1 MASLSFRAVLVII
14 LVVRNRD
21 GCGLVDNLAFHD
33 AVFKGVL
40 LTKLADVFDILGYL
54 EGTEVVACRVAD
66 GIVADECP
74 VAVHHLGRF
83 DHVLLSTVKEAE
95 DLLDHGNHLLW
106 MAAQDRVVES
116 LVVTPGI
123 RGVSDVL
130 ISGVDVIEFVGHCLE
145 DCVDI
150 FQVHPAGGKMEET
163 VGLKWNICHNRI
175 LF

>member
-14 LVVRNRD
+14 LVVRNRG

-66 GIVADECP
+66 GIVADERP

-106 MAAQDRVVES
+106 MAAQDRVVELLLEP

-123 RGVSDVL
+123 RGVPDVL
-130 ISGVDVIEFVGHCLE
+130 ISGVDVIEFVGHCRGYLPGSPGRWETGRNCRLE
-145 DCVDI
+145 
-150 FQVHPAGGKMEET
+150 MEY
-163 VGLKWNICHNRI
+163 LS
-175 LF
+175 